1 MESFFKKVARVWP
14 TGRLDLQ
21 RRILPTPTQAAELIA
36 PCEAINWQA
45 LSRVSADGMHCTLV
59 HAVGPG
65 RDDVDVDAPLSDVRA
80 STQALDPFALT
91 FARPSVD
98 AVDAVAVE
106 ISGGQPLSATV
117 ATDCLYLVE
126 HWHDGEHIR
135 WPAIANVSL
144 GASA

>member
-1 MESFFKKVARVWP
+1 MMESFFKKVARVWP

-106 ISGGQPLSATV
+106 ISGGAAAVRNGRNRLP
-117 ATDCLYLVE
+117 
-126 HWHDGEHIR
+126 
-135 WPAIANVSL
+135 VSR
-144 GASA
+144 